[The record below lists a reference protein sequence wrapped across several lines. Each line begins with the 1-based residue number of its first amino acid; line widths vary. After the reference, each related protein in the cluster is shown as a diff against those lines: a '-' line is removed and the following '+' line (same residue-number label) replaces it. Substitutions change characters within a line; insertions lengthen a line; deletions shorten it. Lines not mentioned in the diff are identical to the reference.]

1 MSVLGTVLADYYG
14 HMDRGGWAWFG
25 GTFMMLAFV
34 ALIGL
39 VVWAIVRSER
49 RATSDRGTANGDA
62 TAAAR
67 AILAERLARGEISGE
82 EYREKLDHLR
92 A

>member
-1 MSVLGTVLADYYG
+1 MGTALADYYG
-14 HMDRGGWAWFG
+14 HMDGWNGGWAWFG
-25 GTFMMLAFV
+25 GVFMMLAFV
-34 ALIGL
+34 ALIGV
-39 VVWAIVRSER
+39 VVWAIVRSQPR
-49 RATSDRGTANGDA
+49 DGSDRRPPEGDA
-62 TAAAR
+62 TASAR